1 MSWMFKRDS
10 PLRSSLRKYSFTL
23 PPKLP
28 EGACLEVFRTHW
40 QQAYSIIERN
50 SGSWQQYLPTADDV
64 TSVINNLDQMITLLL
79 QEAQQSTA
87 CLTNG
92 SSQVDPEPTGP
103 LLSFLLMEGCLDKL
117 FTWSV
122 RTGEFVNILKL
133 EQLKFYEILVT
144 NCHQDLLFHKPV
156 VRPLLRLLASCG
168 DCVPVEVEKRLIILL
183 NTLCVCL
190 TQFPD
195 LLQVFF
201 GASSDH
207 GSTRFLIFSLL
218 IPFVHREG
226 AIGQQ
231 ARDALLLCMAL
242 SRRNESIGVYIAEH
256 SNFCPVLATGLSGL
270 YSLLPRKLPN
280 VPEDWHQFTPE
291 DISEIPELAMFLN
304 SLEFCN
310 AVIQVAHPLVQEQ
323 LMEYLYQGFLVPVLG
338 PALHQEAV
346 AVPVARLENTTK
358 YLNTVEEI
366 VATTAYLELFL
377 RTITEPILQQ
387 MFLKF
392 ILTSSY
398 DTHRVLNSL
407 IDRLGAQSRLCLVT
421 MALFRCMLD
430 LNCEDVLFELVF
442 RYLIPCTH
450 VMVSQRSR
458 VRDTDMYNQAAE
470 KFLSLIPSS
479 SVLHS
484 NDYSSSLPTSQSTP
498 LSSIPG
504 FDSLQN
510 LPPMSRGGSLRIKRH
525 QRSPSTNSLAF
536 GELDRLQSKHAV
548 NGTEWYVNI
557 PDAHPSSYMDYL
569 REAHRNV
576 KSCTLACRCWSATY
590 DGLDPPPNAVI
601 VSESKESEAFTSSDS
616 SDRLKLSNTYVDN
629 EQKKQLD
636 ATPLLQKANTSNCN
650 SENSVLELSS
660 ENLAVLQDS
669 FKQNQQDRQ
678 VTSER
683 VLEKDNFVIKTLN
696 KHNEFISSDI
706 LQQIVNAE
714 DEKVF
719 WSLVCST
726 ETPSSIGSV
735 DDSLQTIDGYFND
748 LEVDTSVEDKLQVG
762 YTEVMDSKDECSN
775 ADSGVFESRDSC
787 ISEKDSDVVPHS
799 LLSAKSS
806 EHKDNLFISI
816 PSYSSKSDLKP
827 CSSSVSETSTKS
839 SNSPAS
845 PGSWESFGTPNIGPF
860 LSIILTRLEMMMQND
875 VYTNLHL
882 TGIISRLACYP
893 QALLR
898 SFLLN
903 PSLVFQP
910 TVRSLFQVL
919 GSLKQK
925 VDSYSYTVDN
935 YEELV
940 HQSKQFL
947 FSRVQNM
954 AKPFTTRVYSD
965 SVSRV
970 HSASFSG
977 FQRGE
982 PRRRSLTSF
991 LFRKSSFLRN
1001 RDNFSKEPMLE
1012 SISDGQGYRYVSKP
1026 TPYSL
1031 EGEMESVKAKNAI
1044 FCAVVL
1050 EEFLKEL
1057 AAIAQEHSIIQL
1069 NPDFW
1074 DDIDTPWE

>member
-10 PLRSSLRKYSFTL
+10 PLRSSFRKYSFTVL
-23 PPKLP
+23 PKLP

-40 QQAYSIIERN
+40 QQAYAIIEKI
-50 SGSWQQYLPTADDV
+50 GSWQHGLLPTADDV
-64 TSVINNLDQMITLLL
+64 TGVINNLDQMITLLL
-79 QEAQQSTA
+79 QEAQQSAA

-92 SSQVDPEPTGP
+92 NSQADPEPTGP
-103 LLSFLLMEGCLDKL
+103 LLSYLLMEGCLDKL
-117 FTWSV
+117 FSWSV

-144 NCHQDLLFHKPV
+144 NCHQDLLFHKPI

-207 GSTRFLIFSLL
+207 GSTRSEKRDMYVL
-218 IPFVHREG
+218 V
-226 AIGQQ
+226 AWQ

-242 SRRNESIGVYIAEH
+242 SRRNESIGIYIAEH

-270 YSLLPRKLPN
+270 YSLLPRKLPE
-280 VPEDWHQFTPE
+280 VAEDWHQFTPE

-338 PALHQEAV
+338 PALHQ
-346 AVPVARLENTTK
+346 
-358 YLNTVEEI
+358 NTVEEI

-392 ILTSSY
+392 ILISSY
-398 DTHRVLNSL
+398 DTHRILNSL
-407 IDRLGAQSRLCLVT
+407 IDRLGAQSRRSPRGKSFKFSSNVGMSDIT
-421 MALFRCMLD
+421 MPCNNGSFRCMLD

-442 RYLIPCTH
+442 RYLIPSTH

-458 VRDTDMYNQAAE
+458 VRDMDMYNHAAE

-479 SVLHS
+479 SALH
-484 NDYSSSLPTSQSTP
+484 NGDYNSSMTTSQSTP
-498 LSSIPG
+498 VSNIPG
-504 FDSLQN
+504 FDSLHN
-510 LPPMSRGGSLRIKRH
+510 LPSVSRGGSLRIKRH
-525 QRSPSTNSLAF
+525 HRSPSTTSLAF
-536 GELDRLQSKHAV
+536 GDLDRLHSKNSV
-548 NGTEWYVNI
+548 IGTEWYVNL
-557 PDAHPSSYMDYL
+557 PECHQSSYMDYL
-569 REAHRNV
+569 KDAHRSV
-576 KSCTLACRCWSATY
+576 KACTLACKCWSAAY
-590 DGLDPPPNAVI
+590 DGIDPPPNAVFA
-601 VSESKESEAFTSSDS
+601 SESKEAEAFSNCESSG
-616 SDRLKLSNTYVDN
+616 RLKLSAIASINK
-629 EQKKQLD
+629 EQKTQSNEVS
-636 ATPLLQKANTSNCN
+636 LLQKANN
-650 SENSVLELSS
+650 SISESSVLELSS

-669 FKQNQQDRQ
+669 FKQIHQDRQ
-678 VTSER
+678 GDTESVP
-683 VLEKDNFVIKTLN
+683 EKDNYVVKNLN
-696 KHNEFISSDI
+696 KHNEVISSDI
-706 LQQIVNAE
+706 LQQIVNTE

-726 ETPSSIGSV
+726 NTPSSIGSV
-735 DDSLQTIDGYFND
+735 DDSLQTIDDYFND
-748 LEVDTSVEDKLQVG
+748 LEVDAIEDKIQVG
-762 YTEVMDSKDECSN
+762 YTDVIDSKDECSN

-787 ISEKDSDVVPHS
+787 ISEKDSDVVPLT

-806 EHKDNLFISI
+806 DNKDKLFISI
-816 PSYSSKSDLKP
+816 PSYPSKSDLKP

-845 PGSWESFGTPNIGPF
+845 PGSWESFGSPNIGPF

-893 QALLR
+893 QPLLR

-910 TVRSLFQVL
+910 TVRSFFQVL

-940 HQSKQFL
+940 NQSKQFL
-947 FSRVQNM
+947 LSRIQHL

-965 SVSRV
+965 STARM

-982 PRRRSLTSF
+982 PRRKSFTSF
-991 LFRKSSFLRN
+991 FRKSSFLRT
-1001 RDNFSKEPMLE
+1001 RDNIFGKEPMLE

-1074 DDIDTPWE
+1074 DEIDTPWE

>member
-40 QQAYSIIERN
+40 QQAYSIIEKN
-50 SGSWQQYLPTADDV
+50 GSWQQSLPTADDV
-64 TSVINNLDQMITLLL
+64 TGVINNLDQMITLLL

-87 CLTNG
+87 CLSNG
-92 SSQVDPEPTGP
+92 NAQADPEPTGP
-103 LLSFLLMEGCLDKL
+103 LLSYLLMEGCLDKL
-117 FTWSV
+117 FSWSV

-144 NCHQDLLFHKPV
+144 NCHQDLLFHKPI

-168 DCVPVEVEKRLIILL
+168 DCAPVEVEKRLIILL

-207 GSTRFLIFSLL
+207 GSTRSEKRDMFLIFSLL

-280 VPEDWHQFTPE
+280 VAEDWHQFTPE
-291 DISEIPELAMFLN
+291 DISEMPELAMFLN

-338 PALHQEAV
+338 PALHQ
-346 AVPVARLENTTK
+346 
-358 YLNTVEEI
+358 NTVEEI

-392 ILTSSY
+392 ILTSTY

-407 IDRLGAQSRLCLVT
+407 VDRLGAQSRLCLVT

-458 VRDTDMYNQAAE
+458 VRDMDLYNQAAE

-479 SVLHS
+479 SVLQN
-484 NDYSSSLPTSQSTP
+484 NDYSSSITTSQSTP
-498 LSSIPG
+498 LSTVPG
-504 FDSLQN
+504 FDSLQS
-510 LPPMSRGGSLRIKRH
+510 LPPISRGGSLRIKRH
-525 QRSPSTNSLAF
+525 QRSPSTTSLAF
-536 GELDRLQSKHAV
+536 GELDRLHSKNAM
-548 NGTEWYVNI
+548 NGSEWYVNLH
-557 PDAHPSSYMDYL
+557 DVHPSSYMEYL
-569 REAHRNV
+569 KDAHRNV
-576 KSCTLACRCWSATY
+576 KTCTLACRCWSAAY

-601 VSESKESEAFTSSDS
+601 ASGSKEADIFNNSDPS
-616 SDRLKLSNTYVDN
+616 IKLKLSNDTAVHN
-629 EQKKQLD
+629 EQKRQSND
-636 ATPLLQKANTSNCN
+636 TSLLQKASN
-650 SENSVLELSS
+650 SKPESSVLELSL

-669 FKQNQQDRQ
+669 FKQIQHIRPGTIES
-678 VTSER
+678 VI
-683 VLEKDNFVIKTLN
+683 EKDSIIIKSLN

-706 LQQIVNAE
+706 LQQIINAE

-726 ETPSSIGSV
+726 DAPSSTGSL

-748 LEVDTSVEDKLQVG
+748 LEVDAGLEDKIG
-762 YTEVMDSKDECSN
+762 YCDVMDSKDECSN

-787 ISEKDSDVVPHS
+787 ISEKDSDVAPLT

-806 EHKDNLFISI
+806 EHKDSLYISI
-816 PSYSSKSDLKP
+816 PSCPSKSDLKP
-827 CSSSVSETSTKS
+827 CSSSISETSTKS

-893 QALLR
+893 QPLLR

-919 GSLKQK
+919 GSLKHK

-940 HQSKQFL
+940 NQSKQFL
-947 FSRVQNM
+947 YNRVQNL

-965 SVSRV
+965 TMSRV

-1001 RDNFSKEPMLE
+1001 RDHGFSKEPMLE

-1044 FCAVVL
+1044 FCAVIL

-1057 AAIAQEHSIIQL
+1057 AAIAQEHSIIHL

-1074 DDIDTPWE
+1074 DDLDSPWE